1 MFRRLTE
8 GTPSREK
15 RSCFMP
21 KKEHSISPR
30 EVGLVPEDPA
40 DFDHY
45 YDQAR
50 EICRRAKDRA
60 QVSDDELI
68 VLAVVASQL
77 ALAKYVE
84 PGAKD
89 ADGTLDAILDIL
101 DRGDVVQAMSAKM
114 TQLLSSRAA
123 TGGIARKP
131 LTGLDLASCIDREE
145 QRQPQTSVTAHAVTE
160 VPASKTEITTDEEAE
175 IQYWTQ
181 LFGVNRHQL
190 INAIQM
196 VGTSVEDVKKFLE
209 TGNEPA
215 PGR

>member
-1 MFRRLTE
+1 VAAGSRRSTDTVNAGSS
-8 GTPSREK
+8 GT
-15 RSCFMP
+15 RS
-21 KKEHSISPR
+21 
-30 EVGLVPEDPA
+30 LVPENPA

-45 YDQAR
+45 YDRAR
-50 EICRRAKDRA
+50 EICRRAKGRA

-77 ALAKYVE
+77 ALAKYAQ
-84 PGAKD
+84 PGGAD

-101 DRGDVVQAMSAKM
+101 DRGDVLQAVSGKM
-114 TQLLSSRAA
+114 AQLLSSHPGLTR
-123 TGGIARKP
+123 GEARKAS
-131 LTGLDLASCIDREE
+131 TELDFASCADPRDPDMVI
-145 QRQPQTSVTAHAVTE
+145 TAHAVTE

-196 VGTSVEDVKKFLE
+196 VGTSVADVKKFLE
-209 TGNEPA
+209 TGNEPSSQ
-215 PGR
+215 

>member
-1 MFRRLTE
+1 MSKPER
-8 GTPSREK
+8 
-15 RSCFMP
+15 
-21 KKEHSISPR
+21 SISPR
-30 EVGLVPEDPA
+30 EVGLVPENPA

-45 YDQAR
+45 YDRAR

-77 ALAKYVE
+77 ALRKYAQPDGE
-84 PGAKD
+84 D
-89 ADGTLDAILDIL
+89 ADGTLDAMLDIL
-101 DRGDVVQAMSAKM
+101 DRGDVLQAMSGKM
-114 TQLLSSRAA
+114 AQLLSSRAGL
-123 TGGIARKP
+123 TRGDARKASAE
-131 LTGLDLASCIDREE
+131 LDFASGADPQEPRE
-145 QRQPQTSVTAHAVTE
+145 PQMAITAHAVTE

-196 VGTSVEDVKKFLE
+196 VGTSVADVKKFLE
-209 TGNEPA
+209 TGNEPSSQ
-215 PGR
+215 